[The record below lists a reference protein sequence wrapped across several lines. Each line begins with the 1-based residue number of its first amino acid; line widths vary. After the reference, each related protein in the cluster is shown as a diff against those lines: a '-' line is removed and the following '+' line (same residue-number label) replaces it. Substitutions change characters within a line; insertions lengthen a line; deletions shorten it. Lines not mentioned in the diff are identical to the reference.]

1 MLNFSGNRRIFLAR
15 SPIDMRKG
23 AGSLAS
29 IVEYGLSMDPYA
41 GDIFLFV
48 GRAKNRVKLLV
59 WENSGFW
66 ICAKRLER
74 GNFAIPPNA
83 MAPDRPGTLPLS
95 PAEIHLLLEGINV
108 HHATYHAHYHRPP
121 LPPMANPAPEGS
133 AALRSAVAASANGGE
148 RQS

>member
-29 IVEYGLSMDPYA
+29 LVEYGLNMDPYA

-48 GRAKNRVKLLV
+48 GKAKNRVKLIA
-59 WENSGFW
+59 WDTSGFW
-66 ICAKRLER
+66 LCSKILER
-74 GNFAIPPNA
+74 GTYAVPPDA
-83 MAPDRPGTLPLS
+83 MTPDRPGTLPLS

-121 LPPMANPAPEGS
+121 PPVPHPAAEGPTDAQSAVS
-133 AALRSAVAASANGGE
+133 AAVNDGSRV
-148 RQS
+148 R

>member
-29 IVEYGLSMDPYA
+29 LVEYGLNMDPYA

-48 GRAKNRVKLLV
+48 GKAKNRVKLIA
-59 WENSGFW
+59 WDTSGFW
-66 ICAKRLER
+66 MCSKVLER
-74 GNFAIPPNA
+74 GTYAIPPDA
-83 MAPDRPGTLPLS
+83 VAPDNAGTLPLS

-108 HHATYHAHYHRPP
+108 HRATYHAHYHRPP
-121 LPPMANPAPEGS
+121 PPVPHVAAGVS
-133 AALRSAVAASANGGE
+133 ADPRGAVAAAVNGGE
-148 RQS
+148 GQP

>member
-29 IVEYGLSMDPYA
+29 LVEYGLNMDPYA

-48 GRAKNRVKLLV
+48 GRAKNRIKFIA
-59 WENSGFW
+59 WDTSGFW
-66 ICAKRLER
+66 LASKVLER
-74 GNFAIPPNA
+74 GTYAIPPDA

-108 HHATYHAHYHRPP
+108 HHATYHAHYHRPQSP
-121 LPPMANPAPEGS
+121 VPDLAAGVS
-133 AALRSAVAASANGGE
+133 ADARSTVAAAVNGGG
-148 RQS
+148 RQL

>member
-1 MLNFSGNRRIFLAR
+1 MLNFTGNRRIFLAR

-29 IVEYGLSMDPYA
+29 LVEYGLKMDPYA

-48 GRAKNRVKLLV
+48 GRAKNRVKLIA
-59 WENSGFW
+59 WDTSGFW
-66 ICAKRLER
+66 LASKVLER
-74 GNFAIPPNA
+74 GTYAIPPDA

-108 HHATYHAHYHRPP
+108 HHATYHAHYHRPT
-121 LPPMANPAPEGS
+121 PPVSHAPAEGS
-133 AALRSAVAASANGGE
+133 ADARGAVPATMNGGG
-148 RQS
+148 RQP